1 MIFGEPTSGGAV
13 LAGGQRAVGGRSPAK
28 PLWSEV
34 MITIDA
40 FLRRKDSCP
49 ELAVSSNEKKPLT
62 RVQHDAGR
70 IFLL

>member
-1 MIFGEPTSGGAV
+1 MIFGEPNSGGAL
-13 LAGGQRAVGGRSPAK
+13 LAGGERAVGCRSPAK

-49 ELAVSSNEKKPLT
+49 ELASSNEKKPLI
-62 RVQHDAGR
+62 RVQHDAGS

>member
-1 MIFGEPTSGGAV
+1 MIFGEPNSGGAL
-13 LAGGQRAVGGRSPAK
+13 LAGGQRAVGCRSPAK

-49 ELAVSSNEKKPLT
+49 ELDSSNEKKQLT
-62 RVQHDAGR
+62 GEQHDAGR